1 MDKWWIK
8 MNWDDYIF
16 YPSNLIKY
24 MLAFYILKTA
34 KSIETGFSTETV
46 SSFDS
51 IKYPDSAKE
60 YRKNPFMG

>member
-1 MDKWWIK
+1 
-8 MNWDDYIF
+8 
-16 YPSNLIKY
+16 